1 MAVHGGCACGAV
13 RYSLSRDEP
22 PPVYCCHC
30 RDCQCRSGSAFTQTA
45 FVSTTELEV
54 TGPLFSFPT
63 QGASGSPFDVSA
75 CAKCYSCLFTAA
87 ANMPDKLL
95 LRAGSLDDAN
105 ALVPVAH
112 IYTSRKQSW
121 LKLPVDVLQ
130 CEGAPTPDFFQVLGL
145 T

>member
-1 MAVHGGCACGAV
+1 
-13 RYSLSRDEP
+13 
-22 PPVYCCHC
+22 
-30 RDCQCRSGSAFTQTA
+30 
-45 FVSTTELEV
+45 V

-87 ANMPDKLL
+87 ANFPDKLL
-95 LRAGSLDDAN
+95 LRAGSLDDSD

-121 LKLPVDVLQ
+121 LKLPGDVLQ